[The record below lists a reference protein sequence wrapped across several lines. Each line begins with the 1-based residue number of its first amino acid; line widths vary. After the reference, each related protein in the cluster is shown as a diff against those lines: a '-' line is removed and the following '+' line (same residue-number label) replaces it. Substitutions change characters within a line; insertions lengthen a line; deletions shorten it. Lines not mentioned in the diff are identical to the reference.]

1 MPYFLRPSP
10 LKSRPNF
17 TCQVASK
24 SYSQVIMWLLLFS
37 SLSFSEELNLPDSLA
52 LVEQENVEVH
62 IARLESEKAHME
74 KLLALSRLLPAVEGN
89 SAWLNYGEPL
99 EAHLIGDGSE
109 DIDCAPFDAFGLS
122 DLCAS
127 FSDPMLLREDKV
139 FDGSIRILYSISA
152 LYSIPQGYRSAIL
165 MAEAADIQILQT
177 KKRIQLSVI
186 ELYMEALHLQ
196 RVIQFAAETQRRLTH
211 HKTNIQAFVDQGF
224 VNPIEITRLE
234 KAMLEAQIGQEEAE
248 SGYRLLCRQLE
259 LLVGVPVTPLP
270 LQHQLQMGDSI
281 SAQEHEL
288 IQIAQLQADA
298 AAAMTKA
305 AYGLLLPSVT
315 LVGGQTL
322 TSGQGPLTPTSQQYV
337 GLSVNGTFSW
347 GDKWVQV
354 QKMKKDKQMA
364 EKAVALQESALLVQ
378 QEAAR
383 EAWLI
388 ADKKLDVAQKQVEL
402 STEIR
407 RQAESTFQQ
416 QLLTTAE
423 LLDSESEYLRA
434 QLALA
439 AAESQLVIA
448 QARYQ
453 YATERAPFLFI
464 DTPSQTS
471 GEE

>member
-1 MPYFLRPSP
+1 
-10 LKSRPNF
+10 
-17 TCQVASK
+17 
-24 SYSQVIMWLLLFS
+24 MWLLLFS
-37 SLSFSEELNLPDSLA
+37 SLGFSKELTLPDSLE
-52 LVEQENVEVH
+52 LVEQENIEVH
-62 IARLESEKAHME
+62 IARLEAEKAHME

-99 EAHLIGDGSE
+99 EAYLIGDGSE
-109 DIDCAPFDAFGLS
+109 DIDCAPFDAFGMS

-127 FSDPMLLREDKV
+127 FSDPLLLREDKV

-165 MAEAADIQILQT
+165 MAEAADIQIMQT
-177 KKRIQLSVI
+177 KKKIQLSVI

-196 RVIQFAAETQRRLTH
+196 RVIHFAEETQRRLRH

-224 VNPIEITRLE
+224 INPIEVTRLE
-234 KAMLEAQIGQEEAE
+234 KALLEAQIGQAEAE

-259 LLVGVPVTPLP
+259 LLVGVPITPLP
-270 LQHQLQMGDSI
+270 L
-281 SAQEHEL
+281 EHELQTGSSVAVDEHNL
-288 IQIAQLQADA
+288 IQIAQLRADA
-298 AAAMTKA
+298 ANAMTKA
-305 AYGLLLPSVT
+305 AYGLLLPNVT
-315 LVGGQTL
+315 VIGGQTFAA
-322 TSGQGPLTPTSQQYV
+322 GQGPLTPSSQQYV

-364 EKAVALQESALLVQ
+364 EQAVTLQENALLVQ

-388 ADKKLDVAQKQVEL
+388 ADQKLSVAKKQVDL
-402 STEIR
+402 SSEIR

-423 LLDSESEYLRA
+423 LLDAESEHLSA

-439 AAESQLVIA
+439 AAESQAVIA

-453 YATERAPFLFI
+453 YTTEHTPFVFI
-464 DTPSQTS
+464 DPPSQPS
-471 GEE
+471 GE